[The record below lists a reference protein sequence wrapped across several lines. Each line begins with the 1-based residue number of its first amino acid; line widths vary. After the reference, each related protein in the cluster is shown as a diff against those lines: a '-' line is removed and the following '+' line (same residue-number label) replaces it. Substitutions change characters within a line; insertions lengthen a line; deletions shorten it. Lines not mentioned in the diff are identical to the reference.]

1 MNKIKKPISIL
12 RDEFINGLANLINE
26 SGLPAFIITPVLK
39 DVLIEVQ
46 NAERVQLEQDKA
58 FYENEKNKI
67 KEQNQNKEQ
76 SEKVATDKE

>member
-1 MNKIKKPISIL
+1 MKETMKPISIA
-12 RDEFINGLANLINE
+12 REEFINALANLINE
-26 SGLPAFIITPVLK
+26 SGLPAFIISPVLK
-39 DVLIEVQ
+39 EVLVEVQ

>member
-1 MNKIKKPISIL
+1 MKETMKPISIA
-12 RDEFINGLANLINE
+12 REEFINALANLINE
-26 SGLPAFIITPVLK
+26 SGLPAFIISPVLK
-39 DVLIEVQ
+39 DVLVEVQ
-46 NAERVQLEQDKA
+46 NAERVQLEQDRA